1 MPRITIFLTGQASYR
16 QGHSTQTAV
25 LCMYY
30 DLERATLSPP
40 FVLLDSSSA
49 SDTVVHS
56 TLLTVFDWRLG
67 VLESAMD
74 WFAS

>member
-1 MPRITIFLTGQASYR
+1 
-16 QGHSTQTAV
+16 
-25 LCMYY
+25 MYY